1 MRSLGYE
8 WDTDATNGC
17 ILRKIPHPVYEGA
30 YLMPY
35 LDGSQDEVD
44 DLDGYWII
52 VGCGPYVATDPG
64 GYIYTNYCRC
74 SECEESY
81 SRDELQE
88 VASGAMLCECC
99 VRESY
104 CTPYARDDLYHQREC
119 TWSEHMQDW
128 VHDQDLVEC
137 ALAGYVHD
145 SFELHRTVQGYDV
158 IEDYVEVRGGDCYL
172 TEEACDI
179 LGEDYIP
186 ESDEE
191 QEEAA

>member
-1 MRSLGYE
+1 
-8 WDTDATNGC
+8 
-17 ILRKIPHPVYEGA
+17 
-30 YLMPY
+30 MPY
-35 LDGSQDEVD
+35 LDGSQDELD
-44 DLDGYWII
+44 DLGDYWVI
-52 VGCGPYVATDPG
+52 VGCGPYTATAPE

-74 SECEESY
+74 SECEGSY
-81 SRDELQE
+81 DRDDMQE
-88 VASGAMLCECC
+88 VASAAMVCEDC
-99 VRESY
+99 VGEYY
-104 CTPYARDDLYHQREC
+104 CTPYDHYDLYPQSEC

-128 VHDQDLVEC
+128 VRDQDLVEC

-158 IEDYVEVRGGDCYL
+158 IEDYVEVRGGDYYL